1 MPSPALEALLT
12 RRSVV
17 ANNLGGPGPD
27 DAQLRQILTV
37 AARVPDHKKLVPWR
51 FILFEGEARA
61 DFGKVLARACEA
73 AEGDVGAARLE
84 TEANR
89 FLRAPVVVAVV
100 SHTREVP
107 AVPEWEQVLSAG
119 AVCQNLL
126 HAANA
131 LGFSAQWITEW
142 YAFDDAVS
150 EALGLERNERIA
162 GFVYIGT
169 AREEPGERDRPDLD
183 EIISRWSADGSV

>member
-1 MPSPALEALLT
+1 MSTTFMTKLLT
-12 RRSVV
+12 RRSVI
-17 ANNLGGPGPD
+17 ANNLGEPGPD
-27 DAQLRQILTV
+27 AEQLRQILT
-37 AARVPDHKKLVPWR
+37 AGARAPDHKKLCPWR

-61 DFGKVLARACEA
+61 EFGKVLARACEA
-73 AEGDVGAARLE
+73 AEPDAGATRLE

-89 FLRAPVVVAVV
+89 FLRAPVVIAVI
-100 SHTREVP
+100 SHIVDKP
-107 AVPEWEQVLSAG
+107 GVPEWEQVLSAG

-142 YAFDDAVS
+142 YAFDAQVCA
-150 EALGLERNERIA
+150 ALGLSEGERVA

-169 AREEPGERDRPDLD
+169 AREAPDERDRPDLD
-183 EIISRWSADGSV
+183 AVVSRWRAQA